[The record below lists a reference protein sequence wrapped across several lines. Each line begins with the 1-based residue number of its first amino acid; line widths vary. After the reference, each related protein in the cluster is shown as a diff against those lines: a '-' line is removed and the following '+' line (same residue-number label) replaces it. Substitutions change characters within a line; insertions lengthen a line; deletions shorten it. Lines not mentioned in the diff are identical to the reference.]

1 VQLSLA
7 ALLDMLCIILRRL
20 GEDRQGHGASA
31 DGPGNGP
38 DEMARLSAVGGPDGK
53 REAVG
58 VQHAIRESG
67 RRELMPASQAR
78 DNSRPIIVTPWL
90 SHHRRVRLFSGCA
103 SSPCTAKLSGE
114 AHGRRSTWQTRE
126 QLYHGRGEWSSV
138 YATPT
143 GFEVTDSMFKSMGAK
158 TTGKLLPR
166 KACSPLDTTAGFSP
180 LLTPA
185 RTARV
190 S

>member
-1 VQLSLA
+1 
-7 ALLDMLCIILRRL
+7 
-20 GEDRQGHGASA
+20 
-31 DGPGNGP
+31 
-38 DEMARLSAVGGPDGK
+38 
-53 REAVG
+53 
-58 VQHAIRESG
+58 
-67 RRELMPASQAR
+67 MPASQAR
-78 DNSRPIIVTPWL
+78 DIHNSRPIIVTPWL

-126 QLYHGRGEWSSV
+126 QLYHGRGE
-138 YATPT
+138 
-143 GFEVTDSMFKSMGAK
+143 VTDSMFKSMGAK